1 MAIINVGLCMFCV
14 HRFGIGVALL
24 LARGSRMSPARGR
37 CDIASLRLSLLWHRR
52 VAATVMAHVSVA
64 VAVVV
69 MVALLFVVVSLVR
82 QSLMVVERASR
93 VPFQLMAAV

>member
-1 MAIINVGLCMFCV
+1 
-14 HRFGIGVALL
+14 
-24 LARGSRMSPARGR
+24 
-37 CDIASLRLSLLWHRR
+37 
-52 VAATVMAHVSVA
+52 MAHVSVA